1 MTIGDHEL
9 DAIRSA
15 DERSVIA
22 SRPPL
27 LSLRIDFLA
36 ENLSSCAFPSA
47 TRIST
52 QSRVKAAEK
61 SGTNDVRSPHV
72 LRKDA
77 RRSDAVE

>member
-36 ENLSSCAFPSA
+36 ENLSFCNANFYA
-47 TRIST
+47 IAR
-52 QSRVKAAEK
+52 E
-61 SGTNDVRSPHV
+61 SGGKERNE
-72 LRKDA
+72 
-77 RRSDAVE
+77 RRSIAARIEKGREEVRCS